1 MVNEQPGSI
10 WALDSVKPYAER
22 WQARQQILAYRR
34 AYYDGT
40 IYKNVRDRF
49 QALGQLQASLGPRLY
64 RGTKALFLNCSRA
77 VDVDAGI
84 IPGGWALAEDAPSGW
99 QPAIDQVFAWSD
111 WATDGVLF
119 VHFGALY
126 GITGLKVCDLRDQ
139 QRVAIKPIDP
149 STFMLVRTGQYD
161 KTPKLAIIV
170 EQRSDEQ
177 GEYEYAEIITPN
189 EVQTYRNGSPSGY
202 DDRPPAYPNDMGFV
216 PLIERCHLLTG
227 DELGECTYQKAIP
240 ILDEVNELASY
251 LADIVKKHAEAQW
264 VIIGAEPSDLVKSGD
279 NIWFVPQGGDA
290 KPLVA
295 GIDIA
300 GVLAFIQEIAKNA
313 HDALPELAF
322 EELKSK
328 TQIATATL
336 EIQLMELV
344 IKIKRTRPNYD
355 HGLADALRMAGKAG
369 VSMGVSE
376 LGILDDEALGFDPER
391 PVIPLDK
398 LSQIQLEMSQT
409 ALDQQQ
415 AIANGEQ
422 PAGMGAMDVNNGKPG
437 TNVPPGAGPPR
448 QPNRGPGASNLA
460 GNQA

>member
-1 MVNEQPGSI
+1 LS
-10 WALDSVKPYAER
+10 AE
-22 WQARQQILAYRR
+22 
-34 AYYDGT
+34 T
-40 IYKNVRDRF
+40 
-49 QALGQLQASLGPRLY
+49 
-64 RGTKALFLNCSRA
+64 TK
-77 VDVDAGI
+77 
-84 IPGGWALAEDAPSGW
+84 
-99 QPAIDQVFAWSD
+99 
-111 WATDGVLF
+111 
-119 VHFGALY
+119 
-126 GITGLKVCDLRDQ
+126 
-139 QRVAIKPIDP
+139 
-149 STFMLVRTGQYD
+149 
-161 KTPKLAIIV
+161 
-170 EQRSDEQ
+170 Q
-177 GEYEYAEIITPN
+177 GDYEYAEIIDASSVSTFRDGVP
-189 EVQTYRNGSPSGY
+189 YGY
-202 DDRPPAYPNDMGFV
+202 DAREDSYPNALGFV
-216 PLIERCHLLTG
+216 PLIERHHLLTG

-344 IKIKRTRPNYD
+344 LKVKRSRPNYD
-355 HGLADALRMAGKAG
+355 HGLADALRMAGKAA

-376 LGILDDEALGFDPER
+376 LAILDDEALGFDPER

-398 LSQIQLEMSQT
+398 FSQIALEMQQT

-422 PAGMGAMDVNNGKPG
+422 PAGMGMMDVNQQESDNGKP
-437 TNVPPGAGPPR
+437 NRPVPPGATPARPA
-448 QPNRGPGASNLA
+448 NRGPRSGNLA
-460 GNQA
+460 SG

>member
-1 MVNEQPGSI
+1 MSSETQGTVWTLEAI
-10 WALDSVKPYAER
+10 KPYAER
-22 WQARQQILAYRR
+22 WASRQLQLAFRR

-40 IYKNVRDRF
+40 IYKNVRERF

-77 VDVDAGI
+77 VDVDVGM
-84 IPGGWALAEDAPSGW
+84 IPGGWLLAEDAPEGW
-99 QPAIDQVFAWSD
+99 QTAIDQVFAWSD
-111 WATDGVLF
+111 WATDGPLY
-119 VHFGALY
+119 VHYGAVY
-126 GITGLKVCDLRDQ
+126 GVTGLKMCDLREQ
-139 QRVAIKPIDP
+139 KRAVIKPIDP
-149 STFMLVRTGQYD
+149 TTFMLVRTGQYD

-170 EQRSDEQ
+170 ERRSDEA
-177 GEYEYAEIITPN
+177 GEYEYAELLDAATI
-189 EVQTYRNGSPSGY
+189 QTYRNGAPYGY
-202 DDRPPAYPNDMGFV
+202 DGRPESYPNDMGFV
-216 PLIERCHLLTG
+216 PLVERHHLLTG

-251 LADIVKKHAEAQW
+251 LADIIRKHAEAQW

-344 IKIKRTRPNYD
+344 LKIKRSRPNYD
-355 HGLADALRMAGKAG
+355 HGLADALRMAGKAAK
-369 VSMGVSE
+369 SMGISE
-376 LGILDDEALGFDPER
+376 LAILDDEALGFDAER
-391 PVIPLDK
+391 PVIPLDRM
-398 LSQIQLEMSQT
+398 SQIALEMQET
-409 ALDQQQ
+409 ALEQQKAIDPMRMAESQYSDQ
-415 AIANGEQ
+415 GEQ
-422 PAGMGAMDVNNGKPG
+422 STEGDDDAKPT
-437 TNVPPGAGPPR
+437 TNR
-448 QPNRGPGASNLA
+448 PNRPASLQRPRKEA
-460 GNQA
+460 